1 MFEYFLNNKDGWLNG
16 KGPEAEIVFSSR
28 IRLARNIANL
38 PFPSRASSAQKKEVL
53 DKVREAYPQVN
64 RLRNSTFVNMAELSA
79 LDSQFLLE
87 RHLISQEHAVAGK
100 EGGVTSKE
108 KGLIVS
114 GDEKISIMI
123 NEEDHLRS
131 QVILSGFDLKKCWRI
146 LEEIDKDLEK
156 KIPFSFLS
164 DFGYL
169 TACPTNVGTAL
180 RASCML
186 HLPALALT
194 KRINKILELLA
205 RISFTTRGLFGE
217 GTQALGNFFQISN
230 QVSLGLSE
238 TELIDN
244 LIGVVNQVK
253 AQEVD
258 ARNTLL
264 KKHKISL
271 EDSVWRALGILRN
284 SRLISSREAL
294 SHLSIL
300 CLGLD
305 LGIIKN
311 TDLSSKGRGR
321 EVINSLFIII
331 QPAHLQKVESKSLG
345 ERERD
350 YIRAEILRKKLGGI
364 NV

>member
-1 MFEYFLNNKDGWLNG
+1 MFENFLNNQNSWLNG

-28 IRLARNIANL
+28 IRLARNIMGI
-38 PFPSRASSAQKKEVL
+38 PFPPRANNAQKKEVL
-53 DKVREAYPQVN
+53 DKVREVYLQVKK
-64 RLRNSTFVNMAELSA
+64 LKKSTFVNMAELST

-87 RHLISQEHAVAGK
+87 RHLISQEHINP
-100 EGGVTSKE
+100 SKE

-114 GDEKISIMI
+114 GDENISIMI

-131 QVILSGFDLKKCWRI
+131 QVILSGFDLKRCWQI
-146 LEEIDKDLEK
+146 LEDIDNDLAK
-156 KIPFSFLS
+156 KISFSFSS
-164 DFGYL
+164 DLGYL

-186 HLPALALT
+186 HLPALTLT
-194 KRINKILELLA
+194 KRINKILELLT

-238 TELIDN
+238 EELIDN

-253 AQEVD
+253 TQEVS
-258 ARNTLL
+258 ARNLLL
-264 KKHKISL
+264 KKHKLSL
-271 EDSVWRALGILRN
+271 EDNVWRALGILRN
-284 SRLISSREAL
+284 CRLISSREAL
-294 SHLSIL
+294 SHLSVL

-305 LGIIKN
+305 LGIIKS
-311 TDLSSKGRGR
+311 TDLASRRDAR
-321 EVINSLFIII
+321 EVVNSLFIII
-331 QPAHLQKVESKSLG
+331 QPAHLQKIELKSLK

-350 YIRAEILRKKLGGI
+350 YIRAEILRKKLGGR

>member
-64 RLRNSTFVNMAELSA
+64 RLKNSTFVNMAELSA
-79 LDSQFLLE
+79 LDSQFLIE
-87 RHLISQEHAVAGK
+87 RHLISQEHAVD
-100 EGGVTSKE
+100 SKE

-131 QVILSGFDLKKCWRI
+131 QVILSGFDLKKCWQV
-146 LEEIDKDLEK
+146 LEEIDRDLEK
-156 KIPFSFLS
+156 KISFSFLS
-164 DFGYL
+164 DLGYL

-194 KRINKILELLA
+194 KRINKILELLT

-238 TELIDN
+238 TELVDN

-253 AQEVD
+253 TQEID
-258 ARNTLL
+258 ARDTLI

-271 EDSVWRALGILRN
+271 EDSVWRALGILQN

-311 TDLSSKGRGR
+311 TDLSTKAKGR
-321 EVINSLFIII
+321 EVINSLFVII
-331 QPAHLQKVESKSLG
+331 QPAHLQKIESKSLR

-350 YIRAEILRKKLGGI
+350 YIRAEILRKKLGGKD
-364 NV
+364 V

>member
-28 IRLARNIANL
+28 IRLARNIAGL
-38 PFPSRASSAQKKEVL
+38 PFPSRANNAQKKEVL
-53 DKVREAYPQVN
+53 DKVKEVHTQVK
-64 RLRNSTFVNMAELSA
+64 RLKNTTFVNMAELSA

-87 RHLISQEHAVAGK
+87 RHLISQEHAVL
-100 EGGVTSKE
+100 SKE

-131 QVILSGFDLKKCWRI
+131 QVILSGFDLKKCWQV
-146 LEEIDKDLEK
+146 LEGIDSDLEK
-156 KIPFSFLS
+156 KISFSFLS
-164 DFGYL
+164 DLGYL
-169 TACPTNVGTAL
+169 TSCPTNVGTAL
-180 RASCML
+180 RASCMM

-194 KRINKILELLA
+194 KRINKILELLT

-238 TELIDN
+238 EELIDN

-253 AQEVD
+253 TQEID

-264 KKHKISL
+264 KKHKMSL

-305 LGIIKN
+305 LGIIRN
-311 TDLSSKGRGR
+311 TDLPSKGEAR

-331 QPAHLQKVESKSLG
+331 QPAHLQKIESKSLK

-350 YIRAEILRKKLGGI
+350 YIRAEILRKKLK
-364 NV
+364 